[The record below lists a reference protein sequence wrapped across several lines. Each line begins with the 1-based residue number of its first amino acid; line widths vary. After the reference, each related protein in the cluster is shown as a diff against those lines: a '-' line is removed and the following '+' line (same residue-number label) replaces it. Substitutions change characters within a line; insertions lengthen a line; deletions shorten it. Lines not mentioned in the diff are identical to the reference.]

1 MIKMAS
7 LPFSNLEYERRLKGV
22 REALEK
28 KNLDA
33 LISSIH
39 WNLNYLTGLRLT
51 PNHYK
56 VVIIPR
62 EGALI
67 GVVRELEVPG
77 AKATSLVENWV
88 PWSDSGDPTYMSHNP
103 VKATIKALK
112 ELHLDGMRVGIETG
126 IARFYN
132 HMTIRHY
139 ELLKKEMPNTEFVDD
154 ENIVMNL
161 RVIKSDAEIEYM
173 KRAAVI
179 TERTAL
185 EAIQHIRPGISQAE
199 VYAAAAKRAWSH
211 DDCNDL
217 RLYIQAGRA
226 SSLIHVRGLGSSN
239 IIRPKDVIF
248 MELGTTINYYFNTR
262 IRCISVGEPSSTI
275 KKINAAILSG
285 LNKAIDFIKP
295 GVTSEEVD
303 HVCRSEIAKAGYGDL
318 LKHRLAYSLGLG
330 WNEGEVLSLRPGDKT
345 KIRSGMV
352 FHMVPGIWSPELG
365 FGMSYSENVLVT
377 EDGSEC
383 IDAGILER
391 KLYIK

>member
-1 MIKMAS
+1 MPS
-7 LPFSNLEYERRLKGV
+7 LPFSAPKYERRLNGV
-22 REALEK
+22 RDALEQ

-39 WNLNYLTGLRLT
+39 WNLNYLTGLSLT

-56 VVIIPR
+56 VVLVPR
-62 EGALI
+62 EGDLV

-88 PWSDSGDPTYMSHNP
+88 PWLDSGDPTYMSHNP
-103 VKATIKALK
+103 VKATVKALK
-112 ELHLDGMRVGIETG
+112 ELNLDGKRVGIETG
-126 IARFYN
+126 IARFFN

-139 ELLKKEMPNTEFVDD
+139 ELLKKEMSKTEFVDD

-161 RVIKSDAEIEYM
+161 RIIKSEAEIECM

-185 EAIQHIRPGISQAE
+185 EAIKHIRPGVSQAE
-199 VYAAAAKRAWSH
+199 AYAAAAERAWSH
-211 DDCNDL
+211 DECNDV
-217 RLYIQAGRA
+217 RLYLQAGRA
-226 SSLIHVRGLGSSN
+226 STLIHVRGLGSSN
-239 IIRPKDVIF
+239 IIRPRDVIF
-248 MELGTTINYYFNTR
+248 MELGTAVNYYFNTR

-275 KKINAAILSG
+275 KKIDAAVLSG

-295 GVTSEEVD
+295 GVTSAEVD
-303 HVCRSEIAKAGYGDL
+303 HVCRSEIAKAGYGEL

-330 WNEGEVLSLRPGDKT
+330 WNEGEVLSLRAGDQT
-345 KIRSGMV
+345 MIRPGMV
-352 FHMVPGIWSPELG
+352 FHVVPGIWSPELG
-365 FGMSYSENVLVT
+365 FGLSYSENILVT